1 MKISKGSATL
11 RSKLLEDPF
20 FVLGSEGMGWEETR
34 REEKRRAWCC
44 CKECEWSVRL
54 ETKRVCDENL
64 TRINYLRIQTF
75 ATPIFLFWGVGEWG
89 RREQL
94 VAAAKSVSDH
104 HELLLLLLLLN
115 IISDSSRFSLICFP
129 ERKED
134 RWSSKGESFLIRLI
148 KNQKK
153 KEKQIDRRKTLT
165 VEEQRAWTVVLVSR
179 EKR

>member
-1 MKISKGSATL
+1 
-11 RSKLLEDPF
+11 
-20 FVLGSEGMGWEETR
+20 
-34 REEKRRAWCC
+34 
-44 CKECEWSVRL
+44 VRL
-54 ETKRVCDENL
+54 ETKRVYDENL

-104 HELLLLLLLLN
+104 HELLLLLN

-134 RWSSKGESFLIRLI
+134 R
-148 KNQKK
+148 
-153 KEKQIDRRKTLT
+153 
-165 VEEQRAWTVVLVSR
+165 
-179 EKR
+179 